1 MTWYRKTLLRLS
13 TALGEP
19 YLDPEKITTYI
30 DAYLSTRTERNIDTS
45 TEKILT
51 DFGRDPGVFLDTW
64 QKGDILPLE
73 KDADDAFAEVR
84 TWLEQAEDERII
96 HKGILMTGGAAKL
109 GLLSRYLPDEDAMLR
124 RNMEFLLR
132 HVEVKRAD
140 AFKRYEEALDAR
152 ELWIERCSYSILF
165 SQIAFLW
172 NDWRFLN
179 AALKLNEYLW
189 KDRNKRFAKEND
201 VLFILALLEQENA
214 FKEMNR
220 CCG

>member
-1 MTWYRKTLLRLS
+1 MTWYKKALLRLS
-13 TALGEP
+13 ATLGEP
-19 YLDPEKITTYI
+19 YLEPEKITTYI
-30 DAYLSTRTERNIDTS
+30 NGYFSPETGRNTDKSI
-45 TEKILT
+45 EKLLT
-51 DFGRDPGVFLDTW
+51 DFGRDLGVIFNTW

-73 KDADDAFAEVR
+73 KDADDAYAEVQN
-84 TWLEQAEDERII
+84 WLEQAEDERII
-96 HKGILMTGGAAKL
+96 HKGVLMAGGAAKL
-109 GLLSRYLPDEDAMLR
+109 GLLSRHLPDENAMLR

-140 AFKRYEEALDAR
+140 ALKRYEEALAAR

-172 NDWRFLN
+172 KDWRFLN
-179 AALKLNEYLW
+179 AGLKLNEYLW
-189 KDRNKRFAKEND
+189 KDRNKSYAKEND

>member
-1 MTWYRKTLLRLS
+1 MTWYKKALLRLS
-13 TALGEP
+13 ATLGEP
-19 YLDPEKITTYI
+19 YLEPEKITAYI
-30 DAYLSTRTERNIDTS
+30 NEYFSIGTERNIDTS
-45 TEKILT
+45 TERILT
-51 DFGRDPGVFLDTW
+51 DFGRDLGVFLDTW

-73 KDADDAFAEVR
+73 KDADDAFAEVC

-96 HKGILMTGGAAKL
+96 HKGILMVGGAAKL
-109 GLLSRYLPDEDAMLR
+109 GLLSRHLPEEDAMLR

-140 AFKRYEEALDAR
+140 ALTRYEEALDAR
-152 ELWIERCSYSILF
+152 ELWVERCSYSILF

-172 NDWRFLN
+172 KDWRFLN

-189 KDRNKRFAKEND
+189 KDRKKRFAKEND